1 MSYATSDASSS
12 WSATTYFTNLGNDPS
27 VEYYLTVSYLQT
39 GFGYIYQT
47 FVDVIVLVNDEPQFD
62 VICDGHGECG
72 DEYLL
77 CLLNKDVS
85 QYITSQ
91 TGGTLQLNATGT
103 GSGDW
108 SNTCPGDEEPY
119 FKVQYILSKVRI
131 AVPTLSPTSAS
142 GPTAHGSPTQHP
154 SSSLPTS
161 VPSANPTLLGG
172 DVPHVYHYNST
183 VDTYPVVEA
192 SIGNLGY
199 VFDANDSADSEC
211 YLSIRFLQ
219 TGFGDDSD
227 VYVDVFAIDTNGIP
241 IRVQDKCSVH
251 NECGNNYIT
260 CGSNIDVTQFLSSK
274 DGGTL
279 TLRATSTN
287 AWQIFCGVYLE
298 TPFQVEFTITRGYS
312 FPTISPTVGPKGSG
326 ISSNV
331 PFAFTACVAVVM
343 AIFGAVIADTR
354 KKKADVHEVDGIW
367 MQYTLVVFG
376 CILGSQ
382 VFFIYTC
389 FTDAD
394 YSIYGFSIIVIKVC
408 VMILNGVCLY
418 ISTRSNSCDLDW
430 DLVTEY
436 ISLYNTL
443 SFLCCLQLKLMYLL
457 PWRTSVF
464 ASVSGGFPSFQMYCI
479 SYFLFM
485 CESMLIA
492 GVQVLFAVHFH
503 DIFDLD
509 KLTRVSF
516 FLSIGFTGVFSVMS
530 CLEMMLIYR
539 SHQARNVKPESKS
552 ESRDSLREKLI
563 EGESSWTGT

>member
-1 MSYATSDASSS
+1 MSYATSNASSS

-39 GFGYIYQT
+39 GFGGIYQT

-62 VICDGHGECG
+62 VRCDGQGECG
-72 DEYLL
+72 DEYVPSF
-77 CLLNKDVS
+77 LNIDVT

-91 TGGTLQLNATGT
+91 TGGTLQLEATATGL
-103 GSGDW
+103 GDW

-131 AVPTLSPTSAS
+131 VVQTQSPTSAS
-142 GPTAHGSPTQHP
+142 GP
-154 SSSLPTS
+154 
-161 VPSANPTLLGG
+161 
-172 DVPHVYHYNST
+172 
-183 VDTYPVVEA
+183 
-192 SIGNLGY
+192 
-199 VFDANDSADSEC
+199 
-211 YLSIRFLQ
+211 
-219 TGFGDDSD
+219 
-227 VYVDVFAIDTNGIP
+227 
-241 IRVQDKCSVH
+241 
-251 NECGNNYIT
+251 NE
-260 CGSNIDVTQFLSSK
+260 
-274 DGGTL
+274 
-279 TLRATSTN
+279 
-287 AWQIFCGVYLE
+287 
-298 TPFQVEFTITRGYS
+298 
-312 FPTISPTVGPKGSG
+312 GSG

-394 YSIYGFSIIVIKVC
+394 YAIYGFSIIVIKVC

-464 ASVSGGFPSFQMYCI
+464 ASVSGGFPSFQIYCI

-492 GVQVLFAVHFH
+492 GVQALFAVHFH
-503 DIFDLD
+503 DIFNLD

-552 ESRDSLREKLI
+552 ESRDSLTEKLI
-563 EGESSWTGT
+563 EGEASCTGT